1 MNTFLLAIIA
11 FGSIYSVIK
20 HIYDEVQ
27 YYLWNKKMKALQEKE
42 QQEWEDLL

>member
-11 FGSIYSVIK
+11 FGSLYSVINR
-20 HIYDEVQ
+20 IYDEVQ
-27 YYLWNKKMKALQEKE
+27 YYLWNKKMKALREKE